1 MFSLSCISW
10 LLVILVQ
17 AVVHFKFL
25 GRKTKQESNDDLSS
39 PLMTVVEDSSEIDA
53 VAAVADQVITRDS
66 IEPESSQQDFPKDHT
81 IPSAL
86 SIVDSSDS
94 TDSDGD
100 RDSRTSRTYMKSQHE
115 LHTSEPQEHDDDDDD
130 DRDPHEE
137 QYDDE
142 DGHESI
148 EEDDEWRYKLLEFYY
163 ENNTLFLDESK
174 EGSLEPMHS
183 INMLCEKLHR
193 KQISDLDQVQVPLQA
208 NLAVLSQ

>member
-39 PLMTVVEDSSEIDA
+39 PLMTVVEDSSEVD
-53 VAAVADQVITRDS
+53 AVADQVITRDS
-66 IEPESSQQDFPKDHT
+66 IEPESSQQELPKDH
-81 IPSAL
+81 ILPSAL

-100 RDSRTSRTYMKSQHE
+100 RDSRTSRTNMKSQHE
-115 LHTSEPQEHDDDDDD
+115 LHTSEPQEYDVDD
-130 DRDPHEE
+130 DRNPHEE

-142 DGHESI
+142 DDHESI